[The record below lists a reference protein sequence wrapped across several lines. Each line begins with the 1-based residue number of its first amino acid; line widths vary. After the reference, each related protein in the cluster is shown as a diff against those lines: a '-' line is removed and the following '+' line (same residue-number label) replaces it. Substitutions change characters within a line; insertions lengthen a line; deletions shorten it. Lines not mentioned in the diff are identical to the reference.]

1 MYCVFLGRATA
12 TNAPGAG
19 SVGASQLASD
29 AVTTAKILDSNITTA
44 KILDSNIT
52 TAKIATQLQVQN

>member
-19 SVGASQLASD
+19 SVGTSQAASD
-29 AVTTAKILDSNITTA
+29 AVTGAKEANDAISDEHLDPNVI
-44 KILDSNIT
+44 KQD
-52 TAKIATQLQVQN
+52 LQKCRNR